1 MIHYRA
7 IEFKETPVQPL
18 AGDFSAAPGAAYG
31 QLPVGPGPETALAVV
46 WIAKADGGP
55 VLWLDA
61 DGNGRLTPDER
72 HAVSGKQIELA
83 ATLTMQK
90 APQLRQA
97 RRTLV
102 FRRPAL
108 GTGLAYAVRGYAA
121 GSLDFGGAKHA
132 AILADGNAD
141 GCFNSVGHDRV
152 WIDLNRDGRFDPL
165 VEQFPL
171 GKPITKDGQTYVV
184 RSDALASS
192 VVANHRRPGEGT
204 LRLTLAGGQKAG
216 TFSADLVS
224 DLGELVAVDRL
235 DQPIPVSHGD
245 YRIASLRLQLAAPDG
260 QAWNYTFD
268 RERHG
273 VTPLRSVHGA
283 FINGLRTE
291 SCSAWQLRQ
300 CSSGSVRCECVA
312 SNRSLRWHV
321 KQASDDFR
329 APTVSRPPVSCV
341 AWQLEHRRWALIECR
356 R

>member
-152 WIDLNRDGRFDPL
+152 WKVFVRAHARPSVDPMNPRHQCNICRWFDFARCRGSSYRTPW
-165 VEQFPL
+165 
-171 GKPITKDGQTYVV
+171 GTK
-184 RSDALASS
+184 
-192 VVANHRRPGEGT
+192 
-204 LRLTLAGGQKAG
+204 
-216 TFSADLVS
+216 
-224 DLGELVAVDRL
+224 
-235 DQPIPVSHGD
+235 
-245 YRIASLRLQLAAPDG
+245 
-260 QAWNYTFD
+260 
-268 RERHG
+268 
-273 VTPLRSVHGA
+273 
-283 FINGLRTE
+283 
-291 SCSAWQLRQ
+291 
-300 CSSGSVRCECVA
+300 
-312 SNRSLRWHV
+312 
-321 KQASDDFR
+321 
-329 APTVSRPPVSCV
+329 
-341 AWQLEHRRWALIECR
+341 
-356 R
+356 